1 MKSITIMAIAALAT
15 ALSACQKEN
24 ISETIP
30 SGYMRASG
38 ECSIDSIGDGKIYI
52 LVETGDGFQHVAAEI
67 YGYEENYYEEADDA
81 VIDSLRA
88 GHALQGAFYED
99 KNFDPQV
106 EKNNFVKVADAQP
119 VIFL

>member
-1 MKSITIMAIAALAT
+1 MAIAALAT

-24 ISETIP
+24 IETIP

-67 YGYEENYYEEADDA
+67 YGYEENYYGEADDA

-106 EKNNFVKVADAQP
+106 EKNNFVKVANAQP

>member
-1 MKSITIMAIAALAT
+1 MAIAALAT

-24 ISETIP
+24 VSETIP

-38 ECSIDSIGDGKIYI
+38 ECSIDSIGNGEIYI

-88 GHALQGAFYED
+88 GHAINGFYED
-99 KNFDPQV
+99 KNFSCSKEQDGFI
-106 EKNNFVKVADAQP
+106 KISIAQP